1 MKNKGFITMMIWILL
16 GFGLVGCSHQEED
29 KEIETIVR
37 RFLREVIIQNF
48 HRQDEDLDRQAEAV
62 LGPMMSES
70 GMKQLVQDQAYTL
83 QGLTGLSWKEYITYK
98 KKRLGI
104 VWQGESVSYAI
115 KITHPGYMLVRELIL
130 SFVPNP
136 EADSPRWLID
146 TAYVRISY
154 PDQEE

>member
-1 MKNKGFITMMIWILL
+1 MKNKGFITIMIWILL

-37 RFLREVIIQNF
+37 RFLREVIILNF

-115 KITHPGYMLVRELIL
+115 KITHPGYMWVRELIL